1 MFLLCSIETNARCWT
16 SWIRNLNGDSFWRR
30 PSLGPK
36 HCPPCDLVVNFLY
49 MGSFDGI
56 ADRVRNVVLCVRLFC
71 TNRCSMLS
79 LSSRRKPPAFAYRRK
94 MRMQVPCNCIS
105 LGCHPRESGGPGAS
119 DVAAAL
125 DSRFRGNDS

>member
-49 MGSFDGI
+49 MGSFDRI
-56 ADRVRNVVLCVRLFC
+56 EESRQEYCLMRKVILHESMFDALPVVPAKAPGFRLSAQDENAGALPLHL
-71 TNRCSMLS
+71 TRLSPPRKRGSRSERRCGCPEFPLS
-79 LSSRRKPPAFAYRRK
+79 
-94 MRMQVPCNCIS
+94 
-105 LGCHPRESGGPGAS
+105 RE
-119 DVAAAL
+119 
-125 DSRFRGNDS
+125 